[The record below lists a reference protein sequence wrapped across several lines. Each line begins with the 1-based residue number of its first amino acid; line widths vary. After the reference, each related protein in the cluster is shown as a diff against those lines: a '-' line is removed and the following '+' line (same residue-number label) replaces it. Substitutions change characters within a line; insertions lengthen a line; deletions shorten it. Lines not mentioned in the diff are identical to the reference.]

1 MLAKKKK
8 LSVLE
13 KSNVDWKKFVDKE
26 GIAEDLKYHS
36 RSKESYLDKQDFLL
50 KADFSKFQEE
60 KALRQ
65 VERGKQFK

>member
-1 MLAKKKK
+1 M
-8 LSVLE
+8 SVLE
-13 KSNVDWKKFVDKE
+13 KSNIDWKMFVNKE
-26 GIAEDLKYHS
+26 GIAEDLKNHS

-65 VERGKQFK
+65 IEREKQFK